1 MTRSSDL
8 EERRHAVTEAA
19 WRVLV
24 RDGLPALTVRKVA
37 AEAGLPASSL
47 RYVFPSQSSLREGAA
62 QLVLDR
68 IRPRLRDLASGAGV
82 DDVRDLL
89 LGFLPLDEERRTEME
104 AYLTLGTAAMTDPA
118 LRLAQSETQLLVRG
132 ACRQAVVALEA
143 LALAL
148 TAASAASPALAARS
162 GAAGL
167 ARSPGL
173 LGAGGGGVD
182 AWLEAETARLYA
194 LLDGLALHLVR
205 QAPQEDTAWAVRV
218 LEIHLR
224 ELAAE

>member
-68 IRPRLRDLASGAGV
+68 IRPRLRDLVGDAGV

-118 LRLAQSETQLLVRG
+118 LRPAQSETQLLVRG
-132 ACRQAVVALEA
+132 ACRQAVVALGVA
-143 LALAL
+143 
-148 TAASAASPALAARS
+148 AASSPALAARS

-167 ARSPGL
+167 AGSPGL
-173 LGAGGGGVD
+173 LGAGGVD

-205 QAPQEDTAWAVRV
+205 QSPQEDTAWAVRV

>member
-68 IRPRLRDLASGAGV
+68 IRPRLRDLVGDAGV

-118 LRLAQSETQLLVRG
+118 LRPAQSETQLLVRG
-132 ACRQAVVALEA
+132 ACQQAVVALGM
-143 LALAL
+143 
-148 TAASAASPALAARS
+148 AASRAMAARS

-167 ARSPGL
+167 AGSPGL